1 MRSDRWMGPLIVLM
15 ALAWLVLVYTYIPG
29 ARSAGEPGPRGFPLV
44 LGIGLAGVG
53 MLITMSAYGKGR
65 KPAPTAE
72 KPVTR
77 REATIVASTFGLLML
92 YGFLMEKTGFL
103 ISTPIVV
110 MLMMYGILRMRNW
123 AFMLL
128 MTVGITVTCWIF
140 FAQLLGTPMP
150 HGSWL
155 QLL

>member
-1 MRSDRWMGPLIVLM
+1 MRSDRWLGPLIVLM

-29 ARSAGEPGPRGFPLV
+29 ARNAGEPGPRGFPLV
-44 LGIGLAGVG
+44 LGIALSGVG
-53 MLITMSAYGKGR
+53 LLITMSAYGKGR
-65 KPAPTAE
+65 KPASGTE
-72 KPVTR
+72 KPLVR
-77 REATIVASTFGLLML
+77 REATIVASTFGLLIL

-128 MTVGITVTCWIF
+128 MTAGITVSCWLF
-140 FAQLLGTPMP
+140 FSTLLGTPMP

>member
-1 MRSDRWMGPLIVLM
+1 MRSDRWLGPLIVLM
-15 ALAWLVLVYTYIPG
+15 ALAWLVLIYTYIPG
-29 ARSAGEPGPRGFPLV
+29 ARNAGEPGPRGFPLV
-44 LGIGLAGVG
+44 LGIALAGVG
-53 MLITMSAYGKGR
+53 LLITMSAYGTGR
-65 KPAPTAE
+65 KPTPGAE
-72 KPVTR
+72 KPVTQ

-92 YGFLMEKTGFL
+92 YGLLMEKTGFL

-123 AFMLL
+123 AFMML
-128 MTVGITVTCWIF
+128 MTAGITVTCWLF
-140 FAQLLGTPMP
+140 FSKLLGAPMP